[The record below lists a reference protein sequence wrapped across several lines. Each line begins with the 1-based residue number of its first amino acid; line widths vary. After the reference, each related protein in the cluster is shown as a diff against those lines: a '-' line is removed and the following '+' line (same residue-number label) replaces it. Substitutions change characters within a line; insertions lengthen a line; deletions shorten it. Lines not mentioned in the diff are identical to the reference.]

1 MPLPLCALA
10 HAVLSSTLPAQILPI
25 LSDTAQSLP
34 NSLGHGYLSFLWS
47 PLALWL
53 YFCFCTTVICM
64 EIFSLFQAAGES
76 VSQVLSFSLFNLC

>member
-10 HAVLSSTLPAQILPI
+10 CAVLSSTLLAQILPI

-34 NSLGHGYLSFLWS
+34 CSLGQAYLSFLWS

-53 YFCFCTTVICM
+53 YFCFCITVICM
-64 EIFSLFQAAGES
+64 EIFSF
-76 VSQVLSFSLFNLC
+76 F